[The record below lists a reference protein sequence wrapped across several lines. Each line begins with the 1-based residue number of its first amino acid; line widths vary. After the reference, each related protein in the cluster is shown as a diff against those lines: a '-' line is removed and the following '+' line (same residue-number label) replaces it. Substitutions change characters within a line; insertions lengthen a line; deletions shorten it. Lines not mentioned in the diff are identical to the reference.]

1 MVLMRTRHRD
11 TRHRRTRRDRRW
23 IGAAL
28 ATTIALVGCAAP
40 VGSPGPTIAGTA
52 PAIATPAA
60 SPSAAPRPSGTLA
73 WPSAFGVDLA
83 PGTYFSAPPFE
94 VPFTLAVGE
103 TGWQT
108 GHLHAEFFDL
118 IRFDGLPETDLP
130 AVLFGFA
137 VPTMVR
143 GAGGNEP
150 AAGMTPDA
158 AIDGLA
164 TRADVAATNRTTVD
178 LFGRVGARVDL
189 HADVDNTQLFGGGA
203 RNFGL
208 GPERNLR
215 IAAVAFDDG
224 LLLVLVM
231 APPGEVEEA
240 WNRVQPILASIVLPA
255 T

>member
-1 MVLMRTRHRD
+1 MRTHPRPA
-11 TRHRRTRRDRRW
+11 RRDRRPALA
-23 IGAAL
+23 IVLLSLALAGCGGSAGSPAPTDPGAAAVTTSPD
-28 ATTIALVGCAAP
+28 ATST
-40 VGSPGPTIAGTA
+40 
-52 PAIATPAA
+52 
-60 SPSAAPRPSGTLA
+60 AAPRPSGSLP
-73 WPSAFGVDLA
+73 WPSEFGVHLV
-83 PGTYFSAPPFE
+83 PGTYFSSPPFQ
-94 VPFTLAVGE
+94 VPFTLALAE

-150 AAGMTPDA
+150 ATGMTADA
-158 AIDGLA
+158 AIGGLA
-164 TRADVAATNRTTVD
+164 MRADIVATNRAAVD
-178 LFGRVGARVDL
+178 LFGRTGARVDL
-189 HADVDNTQLFGGGA
+189 HADVANTALFGGAAG
-203 RNFGL
+203 NFGL

-215 IAAVAFDDG
+215 IAAVAFDGG

-240 WNRVQPILASIVLPA
+240 WARVQPILATIVLPGS
-255 T
+255 

>member
-1 MVLMRTRHRD
+1 MRVRHR
-11 TRHRRTRRDRRW
+11 HARRARRSVA
-23 IGAAL
+23 AAL
-28 ATTIALVGCAAP
+28 AITLALAGCVGPAGRPGLTAAP
-40 VGSPGPTIAGTA
+40 TFVGSAAAGT
-52 PAIATPAA
+52 TPAG
-60 SPSAAPRPSGTLA
+60 SPSAAPRTSGTLA

-83 PGTYFSAPPFE
+83 PGTYFSSPPFD
-94 VPFTLAVGE
+94 VPFTLALGE

-137 VPTMVR
+137 QPAMIR

-150 AAGMTPDA
+150 AAGLSPDA
-158 AIDGLA
+158 AIDSLA
-164 TRADVAATNRTTVD
+164 ARADIAPSNRAAVD
-178 LFGRVGARVDL
+178 LFGRAGARVDL
-189 HADVDNTQLFGGGA
+189 HADVANTQLFGGAAG
-203 RNFGL
+203 NFGL

-215 IAAVAFDDG
+215 IAAVAFDGG
-224 LLLVLVM
+224 LLLVLVL

-240 WNRVQPILASIVLPA
+240 WARVQPILTSITLP

>member
-1 MVLMRTRHRD
+1 MPTRHRPA
-11 TRHRRTRRDRRW
+11 RRERRS
-23 IGAAL
+23 IVAAL
-28 ATTIALVGCAAP
+28 ALTIVLSGCAGP
-40 VGSPGPTIAGTA
+40 TGSPGPTAGGTA
-52 PAIATPAA
+52 PVPTAPST
-60 SPSAAPRPSGTLA
+60 SPSSAPRPSGTRP
-73 WPSAFGVDLA
+73 WPSEFGIDLV
-83 PGTYFSAPPFE
+83 PGTYFSSPPFD
-94 VPFTLAVGE
+94 VPFTLVVGE

-137 VPTMVR
+137 QPTMVR

-164 TRADVAATNRTTVD
+164 TRADIGATNRAAVD
-178 LFGRVGARVDL
+178 LFGRPGARVDL
-189 HADVDNTQLFGGGA
+189 RADVDNTQLFGGPAG
-203 RNFGL
+203 NFGL
-208 GPERNLR
+208 GPDRNLR
-215 IAAVAFDDG
+215 IAAVAFDGG

-240 WNRVQPILASIVLPA
+240 WDRVAPILASIVLPG
-255 T
+255 